1 MSIRPIASAQP
12 ARRGLGLIRVSKDR
26 DGLTSPDVQ
35 RHAIEQCAADR
46 GIEIVDWVEG
56 IDESGSSRNSAW
68 WPRLDQSIGRME
80 QGDVDTILVWKFSRI
95 GRARLKWAIALDRVD
110 TLGGQIVAATEP
122 IESATASG
130 RFARG
135 MLGEMNAYQA
145 ELIGETWRE
154 AHARRIRAGLPPT
167 GGPRF
172 GYTRAD
178 DGTYTPDPDT
188 GPVLAH
194 LYRLY
199 LGGMGTA
206 QLTRWLNDRGILGD
220 RERWTFQG
228 VGRMLDA
235 GFGAGLLGRTE
246 VRAGKRRIPPPW
258 ERSYE
263 PGIHEPVIDHDTWRA
278 YVARRKASSGRRTR
292 ARSPYL
298 LTGLLR
304 CGDCGGRMHGKFTDG
319 RATYTCSTASTTTG
333 VRKVSVVAWRVDQYV
348 EQWLFS
354 YSADAD
360 AQIAARARGT
370 ARRRDSEFIT
380 RRAHARLAKADERL
394 SSLTIKLVD
403 GTISDDAYKIAAEA
417 IRADRASAEE
427 ALQQAAPNPV
437 EEQAVT
443 PPRDLAALWPDIS
456 TEHRALLLRPLV
468 DHVVVDPAR
477 YRGDVADRFR
487 VVPSW
492 EVGS

>member
-1 MSIRPIASAQP
+1 MNIHPIEDARPR
-12 ARRGLGLIRVSKDR
+12 RRGLGLIRVSKDR

-35 RHAIEQCAADR
+35 RHAIEQCAAER
-46 GIEIVDWVEG
+46 GIQIVDWVEG
-56 IDESGSSRNSAW
+56 IDESGSNRNSAW
-68 WPRLDQSIGRME
+68 WPRLDQSIERME

-145 ELIGETWRE
+145 ELIGETWRD

-172 GYTRAD
+172 GYTRND
-178 DGTYTPDPDT
+178 DGTYTPDPET
-188 GPVLAH
+188 GPVLAD
-194 LYRLY
+194 LYRFY

-206 QLTRWLNDRGILGD
+206 QLTRWLNDRGIG
-220 RERWTFQG
+220 RERWTFQT

-246 VRAGKRRIPPPW
+246 VRAGTRRIPPPW
-258 ERSYE
+258 ERTYE
-263 PGIHEPVIDHDTWRA
+263 PGIHEPVIDNDTWRA

-292 ARSPYL
+292 ARTRYL

-304 CGDCGGRMHGKFTDG
+304 CGDCGGRMHGKFSDG
-319 RATYTCSTASTTTG
+319 RQTYVCSTSTTTTG
-333 VRKVSVVAWRVDQYV
+333 VRKVSVVSWRLDEYV
-348 EQWLFS
+348 ERWLFG
-354 YSADAD
+354 YADDAD
-360 AQIAARARGT
+360 AQIAARSRRT
-370 ARRRDSEFIT
+370 TRRRDTEFTT

-394 SSLTIKLVD
+394 AALTIKLAD
-403 GTISDDAYKIAAEA
+403 GTIGDDAYRIAADA
-417 IRADRASAEE
+417 IRADRASAAEV
-427 ALQQAAPNPV
+427 LQQAVANPV
-437 EEQAVT
+437 EDRAVT
-443 PPRDLAALWPDIS
+443 PPRDLATLWP
-456 TEHRALLLRPLV
+456 TLNVEQRALLLRPLI
-468 DHVVVDPAR
+468 DHVTVDPAR
-477 YRGDVADRFR
+477 YRGDVADRYR
-487 VVPSW
+487 IMPRW